1 MAQAKKTPSPS
12 CATSPSPSRSQNGGQ
27 PRTPPNKKGK
37 AVVNSSP
44 ESQGSSKSPQRQRAS
59 PKKKK
64 KKTARSP
71 LQAIETE
78 PTKGIE
84 AVVGPKKSVGP
95 ASRKHGE
102 ASQAKRAKG
111 AASPGRA
118 PGGQVPTTSPASAT
132 PQSSKS
138 SSSLTEE
145 ELDKIYPGA
154 KKDRESEASKVGRI
168 LFEAFDEVG
177 KTGGS
182 RGLEASRW
190 APGASEPS
198 SPSADE
204 KDRTKNRQRK
214 KSRSRG
220 RSKKKV
226 FSKSSPPSN
235 DTPSH
240 ANSKLPAKNAKIMAP
255 AHTVAPILDTPESKA
270 TEKDAAHVAQV
281 LFDAFDEL
289 SKDSPRPG
297 LEASRWAIIPTGKT
311 PVRKESK
318 PVNKTP
324 AISKDEQT
332 VKKVVS
338 TNVANLNNT
347 SAFMAAVR
355 GRSTQA
361 AKGASES
368 VGNSKCLPDYVSS
381 MACPDAFSVVSASK
395 PEAPLEIQLQKSP
408 EHKSD
413 VASQSRTSV
422 NKTLLT
428 STNSPASV
436 TSSKGPTTGKEDREH
451 LSFSSSGATPSPR
464 SRPRVELRRVILSPI
479 PESFASPSKV
489 FSLIH
494 GGRIE
499 SVRYFPQ
506 SKSAHVLFCDP
517 AACQRY
523 YDKYPNGIEVNVS
536 GRKAIIFVDWH
547 KEVDIVSSRLRESLR
562 LGATRVVRAVGA
574 DLALNMKELAD
585 LPERLN
591 FKLEKVIDV
600 FDASS
605 RVRAVTFR
613 LSSIENAVRLRSYL
627 IRQDDWQQANVQF
640 GVDPCEVARGIHW
653 D

>member
-361 AKGASES
+361 AKGASEF
-368 VGNSKCLPDYVSS
+368 VGN
-381 MACPDAFSVVSASK
+381 MVSASK

-413 VASQSRTSV
+413 VASQSPTSV